1 MHMANNFSNTAK
13 SQYKSKLEVNELFVK
28 CPMNL
33 KCLLSQNE
41 RDFLEAVIHLQSLGK
56 YNTSD
61 LLIMA
66 NSGLNSNQITL
77 AKKNLI
83 KLGLLE
89 VVTNKS
95 QLGSRY
101 VVKAETYNQLLRQLN
116 DISNAPQRFE
126 TGDKF
131 REEHDLQPIF
141 VNIINTLNR
150 RLKTGCAPDEE
161 RITAM
166 VEQKHQPTYEEQKAI
181 LKQQLEDGEITNEQY
196 YKIIK
201 RLNIN

>member
-1 MHMANNFSNTAK
+1 MKSNFSTVTK
-13 SQYKSKLEVNELFVK
+13 SQFKSKLEVNELFVK

-61 LLIMA
+61 SLIMA

-89 VVTNKS
+89 VVTDKS
-95 QLGSRY
+95 PLGSRY
-101 VVKAETYNQLLRQLN
+101 IVKAETYNQLLRQLN

-150 RLKTGCAPDEE
+150 RLKTGCVPDEE
-161 RITAM
+161 RIKTM

>member
-1 MHMANNFSNTAK
+1 MKSNFSTATK
-13 SQYKSKLEVNELFVK
+13 SQFKSKLEVNELFVK

-33 KCLLSQNE
+33 KCVLSQNE
-41 RDFLEAVIHLQSLGK
+41 RDFLEAVIHLQSLEK

-61 LLIMA
+61 VLIMA

-101 VVKAETYNQLLRQLN
+101 VVKAETYNRLLRQLN

-150 RLKTGCAPDEE
+150 RLKTGCVPDEE
-161 RITAM
+161 RITAK

>member
-1 MHMANNFSNTAK
+1 MHQVNVKNTTK
-13 SQYKSKLEVNELFVK
+13 FKSKLEVDELFVK
-28 CPMNL
+28 SPMNL
-33 KCLLSQNE
+33 KCVLSQNE
-41 RDFLEAVIHLQSLGK
+41 RDFLESVIHLQSLGK

-83 KLGLLE
+83 QLGLLE
-89 VVTNKS
+89 VVTDKS
-95 QLGSRY
+95 PLGSRY
-101 VVKAETYNQLLRQLN
+101 IVKAETYNQLLRQLN

-150 RLKTGCAPDEE
+150 RLKTECVPDEE

-181 LKQQLEDGEITNEQY
+181 LKQQLEDGEITNEKY
-196 YKIIK
+196 YKLIK
-201 RLNIN
+201 SLKIS

>member
-1 MHMANNFSNTAK
+1 MANNVSTKAK

-28 CPMNL
+28 CPMNM

-41 RDFLEAVIHLQSLGK
+41 RDFLEAVIHLQSLEK

-61 LLIMA
+61 VLIMA

-83 KLGLLE
+83 QLGLLE
-89 VVTNKS
+89 VVTDKS
-95 QLGSRY
+95 PLGSRY
-101 VVKAETYNQLLRQLN
+101 IVKAETYNQLLRQLN

-141 VNIINTLNR
+141 VNIINTLTR
-150 RLKTGCAPDEE
+150 RLKTGCVPDEE

-166 VEQKHQPTYEEQKAI
+166 VEQKHQPTYEEQNAI
-181 LKQQLEDGEITNEQY
+181 LKHQLED
-196 YKIIK
+196 
-201 RLNIN
+201 

>member
-1 MHMANNFSNTAK
+1 MHQVNVKNTTK
-13 SQYKSKLEVNELFVK
+13 FKSKLEVDELFVK
-28 CPMNL
+28 SPMNL
-33 KCLLSQNE
+33 KCVLSQNE
-41 RDFLEAVIHLQSLGK
+41 RDFLESVIHLQSLGK

-83 KLGLLE
+83 QLGLLE
-89 VVTNKS
+89 VVTDKS
-95 QLGSRY
+95 PLGSRY
-101 VVKAETYNQLLRQLN
+101 IVKAETYNQLLRQLN

-150 RLKTGCAPDEE
+150 RLKTGCVPDEE

-181 LKQQLEDGEITNEQY
+181 LKQQLEDGEITNEKY
-196 YKIIK
+196 YKLIK
-201 RLNIN
+201 SLKIS

>member
-1 MHMANNFSNTAK
+1 MKSNFSTVTK
-13 SQYKSKLEVNELFVK
+13 SQFKSKLEVNELFVK

-33 KCLLSQNE
+33 KCVLSQNE
-41 RDFLEAVIHLQSLGK
+41 RDLLEAVIHLQSLGK

-61 LLIMA
+61 SLIMA

-89 VVTNKS
+89 VVTDKS
-95 QLGSRY
+95 PLGSRY

-126 TGDKF
+126 TGDRF

-150 RLKTGCAPDEE
+150 RLKTGCVPDEE

-166 VEQKHQPTYEEQKAI
+166 VEKKHQPTYEEQKAI
-181 LKQQLEDGEITNEQY
+181 LKQQLEDGKITNEQY
-196 YKIIK
+196 YKLIK
-201 RLNIN
+201 SLKIS

>member
-1 MHMANNFSNTAK
+1 MKGNLSTVTK
-13 SQYKSKLEVNELFVK
+13 SQFKSKLEVNELFVK
-28 CPMNL
+28 CPINL
-33 KCLLSQNE
+33 KCVLSQNE
-41 RDFLEAVIHLQSLGK
+41 RDLLEAVIHLQSLGK

-61 LLIMA
+61 SLIMA

-89 VVTNKS
+89 VMTNKS

-150 RLKTGCAPDEE
+150 RLKTGCVPDEE

-166 VEQKHQPTYEEQKAI
+166 VEQKHQPT
-181 LKQQLEDGEITNEQY
+181 
-196 YKIIK
+196 
-201 RLNIN
+201 

>member
-1 MHMANNFSNTAK
+1 MHQVNVKNTTK
-13 SQYKSKLEVNELFVK
+13 FKSKLEVDELFVK
-28 CPMNL
+28 SPMNL
-33 KCLLSQNE
+33 KCVLSQNE
-41 RDFLEAVIHLQSLGK
+41 RDFLESVIHLQSLGK

-83 KLGLLE
+83 QLGLLE
-89 VVTNKS
+89 VVTDKS
-95 QLGSRY
+95 PLGSRY

-131 REEHDLQPIF
+131 REEHNLQPIF

-150 RLKTGCAPDEE
+150 RLKTGCVPDEE

-181 LKQQLEDGEITNEQY
+181 LKQQLEDGKITNEKY
-196 YKIIK
+196 YKLIK
-201 RLNIN
+201 SLKIS

>member
-1 MHMANNFSNTAK
+1 MKGNFSTVTK
-13 SQYKSKLEVNELFVK
+13 SQFKSKLEVNELFVK
-28 CPMNL
+28 CPINL
-33 KCLLSQNE
+33 KCVLSQNE
-41 RDFLEAVIHLQSLGK
+41 RDLLEAVIHLQSLGK

-61 LLIMA
+61 SLIMA

-89 VVTNKS
+89 VVTDKS
-95 QLGSRY
+95 PLGSRY

-150 RLKTGCAPDEE
+150 RLKTGCVHDGE
-161 RITAM
+161 RITTM

-181 LKQQLEDGEITNEQY
+181 LKQQLEDGEITNEKY
-196 YKIIK
+196 YKLIK
-201 RLNIN
+201 SLKIS

>member
-1 MHMANNFSNTAK
+1 MHQVNVKNTTK
-13 SQYKSKLEVNELFVK
+13 FKSKLEVDELFVK
-28 CPMNL
+28 SPMNL
-33 KCLLSQNE
+33 KCVLSQNE
-41 RDFLEAVIHLQSLGK
+41 RDFLESVIHLQSLGK

-83 KLGLLE
+83 QLGLLE
-89 VVTNKS
+89 VVTDKS
-95 QLGSRY
+95 PLGSRY
-101 VVKAETYNQLLRQLN
+101 IVKAETYNQLLRQLN

-131 REEHDLQPIF
+131 REEHNLQPIF

-150 RLKTGCAPDEE
+150 RLKTGCLPDEE

-166 VEQKHQPTYEEQKAI
+166 VEQKHQPIYEEQKAI
-181 LKQQLEDGEITNEQY
+181 LKQQLEDGKITNEKY
-196 YKIIK
+196 YKLIK
-201 RLNIN
+201 SLKIS